1 MHEASLTYTKMKAS
15 ACTEGMH
22 RGTQS
27 REICAAFTSKI
38 GDSKNIDL
46 FLML

>member
-1 MHEASLTYTKMKAS
+1 MKAS
-15 ACTEGMH
+15 ACTEGMQ

-27 REICAAFTSKI
+27 REIFAAFVSKT
-38 GDSKNIDL
+38 GDSKNIGL